1 MLHYFQVRFEEGAG
15 TDDKVN
21 FAVPSAL
28 VFKSAKIVDVA
39 GITANASDY
48 VTFKVLGNDQATALA
63 QWSTQTS
70 AQGSLTA
77 GTSADLVDQNK
88 ADKGLFAAGSM
99 IEVSVTNAGSSGKAC
114 NCMIVI
120 EFESARTY

>member
-1 MLHYFQVRFEEGAG
+1 MLHYFQVRLEEGAG

-28 VFKSAKIVDVA
+28 VFKSAKIVDVD
-39 GITANASDY
+39 GIDAHNTNF
-48 VTFKVLGNDQATALA
+48 VTFKVLGSDQATTLA
-63 QWSTQTS
+63 EWSTQDT
-70 AQGSLTA
+70 AQGALTA

-99 IEVSVTNAGSSGKAC
+99 IEVSLASAGGGRGV